1 MVSNNSASSSAD
13 QGVTAMACENGMP
26 LMPAQGINTRQ
37 TDNSAGSIAVT
48 AANTNSSMVRAASD
62 NDYGL
67 TTPMAPEGGLP
78 VFPGST
84 AGSGADSSQ
93 GSTPSATPSGSV
105 LVWPG
110 IGSSGG
116 SSGNNSDNDYGL
128 THPIAPEGGSPV
140 WPGGNTSG
148 GNSGSG
154 SGGGSGNSGSGN
166 SGSGNSGSGSSGG
179 TTIWPVFPWFPTCPS
194 CGGCLSCGNCPGCNS
209 GSGSNSGSGNPG
221 SSTLGQVRF
230 LNASTANTSVSVTFD
245 NTIYATNIGFGTIS
259 AYRPIADGF
268 HTVSVRRTTG
278 LQALVVQQSFPFAAN
293 QKYTLVLVDTAAGGV
308 NLIQVDDTGC
318 SNLSSNTGCYRVA
331 NMAYSGSSFDVFLY
345 SHDAVF
351 KNVGF
356 QEVTSYKQAI
366 AGSYQFYITN
376 STNYSV
382 IRELPVLIIGAA
394 GNLSLSGNPL
404 VSYSADIAAGKNY
417 TSYLIGNSWSDL
429 NFRVLTVE
437 D

>member
-1 MVSNNSASSSAD
+1 MV
-13 QGVTAMACENGMP
+13 P
-26 LMPAQGINTRQ
+26 
-37 TDNSAGSIAVT
+37 
-48 AANTNSSMVRAASD
+48 
-62 NDYGL
+62 
-67 TTPMAPEGGLP
+67 
-78 VFPGST
+78 PGS
-84 AGSGADSSQ
+84 S
-93 GSTPSATPSGSV
+93 P
-105 LVWPG
+105 VW
-110 IGSSGG
+110 SGG
-116 SSGNNSDNDYGL
+116 STSGGNSGSTSDNDYGL

-140 WPGGNTSG
+140 WPGGNTTG
-148 GNSGSG
+148 GNS
-154 SGGGSGNSGSGN
+154 SGGSSGNGN
-166 SGSGNSGSGSSGG
+166 SGG

-194 CGGCLSCGNCPGCNS
+194 CGGCISCGGSGNSS
-209 GSGSNSGSGNPG
+209 GSGSGSGNSGG

-230 LNASTANTSVSVTFD
+230 LNASTNNTSVSVTFD

-278 LQALVVQQSFPFAAN
+278 LQALVVQQSFPFSAN

-318 SNLSSNTGCYRVA
+318 SNLSYNTGCYRVA

-366 AGSYQFYITN
+366 AASYQFYITN
-376 STNYSV
+376 SRNYSV
-382 IRELPVLIIGAA
+382 IRELPILIIGAS
-394 GNLSLSGNPL
+394 NNSSVSGDPL
-404 VSYSADIAAGKNY
+404 VSYSVDIAAGKNY
-417 TSYLIGNSWSDL
+417 TSYLIGSSWSDL

>member
-1 MVSNNSASSSAD
+1 MVSSNSTSPAD
-13 QGVTAMACENGMP
+13 SQSVSAMACENSMP
-26 LMPAQGINTRQ
+26 MTPVSAADAGINARTAN
-37 TDNSAGSIAVT
+37 NSMIRS
-48 AANTNSSMVRAASD
+48 ASD
-62 NDYGL
+62 SDYGL
-67 TTPMAPEGGLP
+67 TTPVAPEGGLP
-78 VFPGST
+78 VFPGPS
-84 AGSGADSSQ
+84 AGGGTDSSQ
-93 GSTPSATPSGSV
+93 GLTTPVVSPGSSP
-105 LVWPG
+105 VW
-110 IGSSGG
+110 SGG
-116 SSGNNSDNDYGL
+116 STSGGNSGSTSDNDYGL

-140 WPGGNTSG
+140 WPGGNTTG
-148 GNSGSG
+148 GNS
-154 SGGGSGNSGSGN
+154 SGGSSGNGN
-166 SGSGNSGSGSSGG
+166 SGG

-194 CGGCLSCGNCPGCNS
+194 CGGCISCGGSGNSS
-209 GSGSNSGSGNPG
+209 GSGSGSGNSGG

-230 LNASTANTSVSVTFD
+230 LNASTNNTSVSVTFD

-278 LQALVVQQSFPFAAN
+278 LQALVVQQSFPFSAN

-318 SNLSSNTGCYRVA
+318 SNLSYNTGCYRVA

-366 AGSYQFYITN
+366 AASYQFYITN
-376 STNYSV
+376 SRNYSV
-382 IRELPVLIIGAA
+382 IRELPILIIGAS
-394 GNLSLSGNPL
+394 NNSSVSGDPL
-404 VSYSADIAAGKNY
+404 VSYSVDIAAGKNY
-417 TSYLIGNSWSDL
+417 TSYLIGSSWSDL